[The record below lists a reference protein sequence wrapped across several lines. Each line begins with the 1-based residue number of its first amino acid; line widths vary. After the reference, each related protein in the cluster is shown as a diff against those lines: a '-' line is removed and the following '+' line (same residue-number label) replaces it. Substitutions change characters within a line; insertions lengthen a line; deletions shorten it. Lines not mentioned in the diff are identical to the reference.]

1 MPGYYSLTA
10 NAELLPGTVVQ
21 ALVEVEKA
29 SVLMDADPVILMQP
43 CAVGAIDMLTQAEA
57 GYFFRAIPKGMDVEQ
72 RCASWLVYI
81 QPLPVSIP

>member
-1 MPGYYSLTA
+1 MPGYSLTA

-43 CAVGAIDMLTQAEA
+43 CAVGTIEMLAQAEA
-57 GYFFRAIPKGMDVEQ
+57 GHFFRAIP
-72 RCASWLVYI
+72 
-81 QPLPVSIP
+81 